1 MPKKIPVNEVLKLS
15 RQGYTDAD
23 IIKYLRSEGYSSV
36 EVNDAVNQAKIKQEL
51 VKTAGVEGSEFE
63 GMEEAPS
70 PSEEYAEAPVE
81 ESEVSEVGE
90 EEIGEGEMQ
99 PSIMEQGG
107 EGQEVQEEY
116 APEAP
121 APEYQEAEAPA
132 PTEEYAPAPQEYAQQ
147 YPYSYGTAAASTSNE
162 AVQEL
167 AEEIINEKWEEFK
180 TKIGD
185 MTELKRY
192 IGSKLKQVEDR
203 VKRVELNFDKVQL
216 GIMGQV
222 KQYGSRIDSL
232 DAEVQALQSAFSQ
245 ILQPLVSSVKELR
258 DVSDEIKTKKTRTP
272 ATKAKVE
279 KLKKIVAKAEGI
291 SRRKK
296 K

>member
-23 IIKYLRSEGYSSV
+23 IIKYLRSEGYSSI

-51 VKTAGVEGSEFE
+51 EKTAGVEGGEFE
-63 GMEEAPS
+63 GMEESPV
-70 PSEEYAEAPVE
+70 PSEEYSETPVD
-81 ESEVSEVGE
+81 ESETGEAGE
-90 EEIGEGEMQ
+90 EEIAEGEMQ

-107 EGQEVQEEY
+107 EEQEVQEEY

-132 PTEEYAPAPQEYAQQ
+132 PQEYAQP
-147 YPYSYGTAAASTSNE
+147 YPYSYGAAAAPTSNE

-180 TKIGD
+180 TKLGN
-185 MTELKRY
+185 MSELKRY
-192 IGSKLKQVEDR
+192 TESKLKQVEER
-203 VKRVELNFDKVQL
+203 VKRIELNFDKVQL